1 MCGFPELRC
10 LEEEEQRCWHV
21 LDPVE
26 SWFHGLL
33 KEPRGRRD
41 WGFEDA
47 EQVEPEDSEFNS
59 FGEELEQ
66 SGQSGALAALCAALD
81 RSLAEAKEA
90 LKVHKSKAV
99 EAASEEPQTG
109 LLEQSPQMTPRPT
122 STNQAAEDAQKEL
135 DEAFERARQQNRED
149 VDQRL
154 QINFR

>member
-1 MCGFPELRC
+1 MTGVQYLRQMCSHCR
-10 LEEEEQRCWHV
+10 
-21 LDPVE
+21 
-26 SWFHGLL
+26 
-33 KEPRGRRD
+33 EPRGRRD

-66 SGQSGALAALCAALD
+66 GGQSGALAALCAALD

-109 LLEQSPQMTPRPT
+109 LLESNLF
-122 STNQAAEDAQKEL
+122 S
-135 DEAFERARQQNRED
+135 QQ
-149 VDQRL
+149 QL
-154 QINFR
+154 H